1 MGGKGLQRKL
11 RKNKTEENNTD
22 FDRLDRWVGVDPYAG
37 RRIKTKEKRKLAGY
51 TSRFL
56 FSEHANGIWRRL
68 FCIRRPASLV

>member
-37 RRIKTKEKRKLAGY
+37 RRIKTKEKRKLLAIQKVLLE
-51 TSRFL
+51 L
-56 FSEHANGIWRRL
+56 FYFKEKITNI
-68 FCIRRPASLV
+68 F